1 MTEKDKDIE
10 RAKGFLS
17 KARSK
22 KQSRFFCQSGGVFYE
37 RKIYRHKSNQEEQ
50 VKHNKW

>member
-1 MTEKDKDIE
+1 MTEKDQDIE
-10 RAKGFLS
+10 RAKGLLS

-37 RKIYRHKSNQEEQ
+37 RIYIDTKQTKKNR
-50 VKHNKW
+50 